1 MYYTV
6 LSIGACANGV
16 AGRLNYRQRCIQSLI
31 SLQSHQRYSDRI
43 SFVRHANTW
52 PTIVRVGLSRAI
64 PKLASY
70 SSSTHFTS
78 SATLPSILIESG
90 EQPVPIVTAKSL
102 SALAQHAMSLLDHP
116 AVATMT
122 SANQSIAQDLSPV
135 NLSAKGISLS
145 DSTHLDRPPHLKRV
159 SSTTQSPS
167 HSDTLSASSV
177 RQLAH
182 TLLHHVMILDAQ
194 DLNKTVSED
203 TIWCLTP
210 HLLGQC
216 VEAILALEAHALGE
230 SDATTKTTFGLHMH
244 RSETIHGIPI
254 LTDHQRVIEAVLCTV
269 RARQTGPQPEHH
281 MWRFKAYQNMLIGV
295 DPLCYPETQ
304 FMQYKDMIAYF
315 EWAMKAPLG
324 PTLGPLVDLM
334 TDCLIPS
341 CSPNQQCQFIHKVIQ
356 QLHLY
361 RDRVQQGT
369 CMDTTTLLRLLPST
383 ITKIFQRRSDE
394 IFKKTSLQTLQRSTI
409 EDTETACQLKAIYD
423 DLYTL
428 QGPLEMHSTLD
439 VLIPVLFQGS
449 QFKSIVWLYKQLR
462 NELPVGPIVQ
472 NTRVGS
478 TRQQDQTQGTPSVS
492 YRLHSEYIRGSM
504 QKPELSDI
512 NGGQSRLK
520 DTLISLG
527 KSHRRVSF
535 SIRFLD
541 LVVQSCAQ
549 SGHLPTSKIA
559 LRDLLAQ
566 GGQASTDTLFE
577 LISMYWRVRRV
588 NPPLA
593 SLSHVRNLY
602 TEYAEKQ
609 PVSEMHSALGMLV
622 DIYSDYPKIN
632 IGSAEEIDKI
642 LEREL
647 GRGLQPTSKVY
658 TSLVR
663 FYAGVGDSSRVDSL
677 FRQAMDTYRTAMQAG
692 GAARPSLKLLVS
704 TARAQ
709 LAHGRLEDASS
720 ILDSVSQLRF
730 PAVVDYFN
738 LRMEIAAASAGSLD
752 DQTRNSAYSRV
763 IPDPMQM
770 ASAIR
775 KPEASLKW
783 IDQMTL
789 KYGIKIDL
797 DMAAIAIDCYG
808 LLGFASDKVIK
819 VLAGLKLK
827 EGDSSLRAV
836 TCVVVRHYGRH
847 TALLKQILQLEKS
860 MNISNSVVGTV
871 PKTAV
876 VAKDEHFEARLGYF

>member
-566 GGQASTDTLFE
+566 GGQASTDTYLSDF
-577 LISMYWRVRRV
+577 YVWRVRRV

-692 GAARPSLKLLVS
+692 GAARPSLNCCS
-704 TARAQ
+704 F
-709 LAHGRLEDASS
+709 S
-720 ILDSVSQLRF
+720 
-730 PAVVDYFN
+730 
-738 LRMEIAAASAGSLD
+738 GSLVVAPETASRPS
-752 DQTRNSAYSRV
+752 TRIRSLDVEDIFNRMIRRGFSYSRV
-763 IPDPMQM
+763 IPDPMQWLVL
-770 ASAIR
+770 SG

-797 DMAAIAIDCYG
+797 DMAAMLLTAMVYSG
-808 LLGFASDKVIK
+808 L
-819 VLAGLKLK
+819 
-827 EGDSSLRAV
+827 
-836 TCVVVRHYGRH
+836 
-847 TALLKQILQLEKS
+847 
-860 MNISNSVVGTV
+860 
-871 PKTAV
+871 
-876 VAKDEHFEARLGYF
+876 RLIR